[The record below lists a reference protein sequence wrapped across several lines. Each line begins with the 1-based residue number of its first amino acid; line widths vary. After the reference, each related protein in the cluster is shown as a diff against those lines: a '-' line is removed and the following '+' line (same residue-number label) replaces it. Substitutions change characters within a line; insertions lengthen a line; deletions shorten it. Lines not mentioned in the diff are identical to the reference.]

1 MKHTLCSPRF
11 FESWRTQIAVEIA
24 LLVSLLGACG
34 QSDSTENYGITQ
46 ASQLTLSAQNH
57 PHGFGQTECFSC
69 HVETNIHQID
79 RVGSNQT
86 ALARQ
91 MVQQSGISICYAC
104 HGRNGVTP

>member
-1 MKHTLCSPRF
+1 MKPSPKRIRM
-11 FESWRTQIAVEIA
+11 SRSPLRLVLIVLILGA
-24 LLVSLLGACG
+24 LNSACG

-46 ASQLTLSAQNH
+46 ASQLTLTAQNH
-57 PHGFGQTECFSC
+57 PHGFGQTECFNC

-79 RVGSNQT
+79 HVGSNQT

-104 HGRNGVTP
+104 HGQNGVSP